1 MGDAKYQSDEQ
12 GEFNSLR
19 RLRSVGMT
27 LVSCLAYPRLLG
39 KPAYSKYPHLK
50 HDAGQLPIQQYRL
63 IAMMIVSDKTPV
75 RDEHGTT
82 SQVKTY
88 QVWGVMKIPYATV
101 IL

>member
-1 MGDAKYQSDEQ
+1 M
-12 GEFNSLR
+12 
-19 RLRSVGMT
+19 
-27 LVSCLAYPRLLG
+27 G

-82 SQVKTY
+82 SQVKTC
-88 QVWGVMKIPYATV
+88 QVWGNENTLCNSYFMKGVRLLTQATSRK
-101 IL
+101 